1 MNRTS
6 FEKNEKNI
14 YLKAFIYMGKL
25 KIELNNGQN
34 IRDLLQEA
42 YKLADEQLI
51 QAQNEINK
59 MANATKLQEE
69 VMDSKSKYGKI
80 INDYLSIKDKA
91 IGKKIEIAKL
101 LSDIMAR
108 KDSKVAVEEES
119 GSGGLFD
126 VNRVKSLIRN
136 IHGEENNKTKT
147 IELNKK

>member
-1 MNRTS
+1 
-6 FEKNEKNI
+6 
-14 YLKAFIYMGKL
+14 MGKL

-59 MANATKLQEE
+59 MASATKLQEE

-91 IGKKIEIAKL
+91 ISKKIEIAKL
-101 LSDIMAR
+101 LSEIMAR
-108 KDSKVAVEEES
+108 KDSKAAVGEDAK
-119 GSGGLFD
+119 GARVFD
-126 VNRVKSLIRN
+126 VNNVKKLIRN
-136 IHGEENNKTKT
+136 FSAEENNKIKT

>member
-1 MNRTS
+1 
-6 FEKNEKNI
+6 
-14 YLKAFIYMGKL
+14 MGKL

-108 KDSKVAVEEES
+108 KDSKAAVEEES

>member
-1 MNRTS
+1 
-6 FEKNEKNI
+6 
-14 YLKAFIYMGKL
+14 MGKL

-59 MANATKLQEE
+59 MASATKLQEE

-91 IGKKIEIAKL
+91 ISKKIEIAKL
-101 LSDIMAR
+101 LSEIMAR
-108 KDSKVAVEEES
+108 KDSKASVGEDAKGASV
-119 GSGGLFD
+119 FD
-126 VNRVKSLIRN
+126 VNNVKKLIRN
-136 IHGEENNKTKT
+136 FSAEENNKIKT

>member
-1 MNRTS
+1 
-6 FEKNEKNI
+6 
-14 YLKAFIYMGKL
+14 MGKL

-59 MANATKLQEE
+59 MASATKLQEE

-91 IGKKIEIAKL
+91 ISKKIEIAKL
-101 LSDIMAR
+101 LSEIMAR
-108 KDSKVAVEEES
+108 KDSKAAVGEEAKGAS
-119 GSGGLFD
+119 VFD
-126 VNRVKSLIRN
+126 VNNVKKLIRN
-136 IHGEENNKTKT
+136 FSTEENNKIKT

>member
-1 MNRTS
+1 
-6 FEKNEKNI
+6 
-14 YLKAFIYMGKL
+14 MGKL

-59 MANATKLQEE
+59 MASATKLQEE

-91 IGKKIEIAKL
+91 ISKKIEIAKL
-101 LSDIMAR
+101 LSEIMAR
-108 KDSKVAVEEES
+108 KDSKAAVGEEAKGAS
-119 GSGGLFD
+119 MFD
-126 VNRVKSLIRN
+126 VNNVKKLIRN
-136 IHGEENNKTKT
+136 FSAEENNKIKT